1 MFLVVVTTLVFFVF
15 VTHAQA
21 ATITWDGGGAT
32 NNWSED
38 ANWSGNVEPGTSD
51 LANFTGA
58 SIKDATIDTAIS
70 VQGIDVNA
78 GYAGGTI
85 TQASGQTISIG
96 SGDFDISAGTFVGG
110 NSDITTSS
118 AGSFTVS
125 GGIFTSTTA
134 NLTLGNTFT
143 VSSGTFNESTGTVTA
158 TQATQIWDVVT
169 TETFY
174 NLTINKTGGEAIT
187 MSTSDTFVVLN
198 TLTLTDGAINGATGV
213 IDARNAITQ
222 GGNFDGGTATINFG
236 DNAVS
241 QTYSINGGTTPVIQ
255 LDHASDA
262 SDSITMTAGATFTG
276 LTITSGF
283 SGAIPLNNSSN
294 FTLVFASW
302 SQAAGT
308 YDASAQTGWNM
319 VDFDISAG
327 TFTAPA
333 LVTATSVAA
342 TWDVNSSQTFTAL
355 TINKSNTVTL
365 TMGTGDTFVVTGA
378 LTLTNGAVATGTLDA
393 RGSVTVGSLYD
404 GGTAT
409 LNFGGTAT
417 QAFDLTGATGLYA
430 GDITVNKSSGQV
442 NLSSALVLDDASQ
455 DLTLQE
461 GKLSLGGQ
469 ALTVNGAS
477 GTFVIEDGGHLQL
490 QGAETMTLNATYPTL
505 STGSTVTYTGDG
517 DSATDT
523 YTVTTLKAVYHHLV
537 INSTDGATDT
547 FQLGAALDING
558 NLTNTAGTFDVS
570 ASSHAITLAGNWSN
584 TGTFN
589 GRAGTVTLD
598 PDTNH
603 TLTGDT
609 TWFSLTLLDATS
621 NATDVTLT
629 LPASSTQTISGVL
642 TLDGLDED
650 DRLNI
655 VSSSA
660 GLRGIITFTG
670 TGSFVGNYLDIIDST
685 ITDNSSLVTAPVMP
699 ASSVNRGNT
708 TLWFKSS
715 SFIGGVGS
723 GSPTLELISPNGG
736 EIFTAGDSML
746 ISWQLSGMPSS
757 HIEVGISVDG
767 GLTYTQLAVGVNGF
781 GNLALVVPDMP
792 STTTRF
798 RIQGTDLIVV
808 AASDE
813 SDADFT
819 ILSSSSDEALSLDEQ
834 AAVVGVTGP
843 INVAAEVEH
852 AHSYIRGT
860 SFPTVYY
867 VDANGRRHPFGDEL
881 TYFSHQDSFD
891 SVITV
896 SDADLANHPMGSP
909 MLPKPGAVL
918 VKIQS
923 LPEVYFVTEDSA
935 GDYELRWVPDEAT
948 ALDLFGPT
956 WSEYVVDVE
965 ATMWTHYRRVTDLTR
980 DTTLVDSGQLRT
992 RTSLK

>member
-1 MFLVVVTTLVFFVF
+1 MFLVVVATLVFFLF

-96 SGDFDISAGTFVGG
+96 SADFDISGGSFVGG
-110 NSDITTSS
+110 NSDITCSS
-118 AGSFTVS
+118 AASFTVS
-125 GGIFTSTTA
+125 GGTFTSTTG
-134 NLTLGNTFT
+134 NLSLGNTFT

-158 TQATQIWDVVT
+158 TLATQTWDVVT

-174 NLTINKTGGEAIT
+174 NLTINKTAGEAVT
-187 MSTSDTFVVLN
+187 MSAGDTFVVLN
-198 TLTLTDGAINGATGV
+198 TLTLTDGAINGTTGI

-236 DNAVS
+236 DNAVN
-241 QTYSINGGTTPVIQ
+241 QTYSINGGTTPIVQ
-255 LDHASDA
+255 LDSTSDA
-262 SDSITMTAGATFTG
+262 SDSITMAAGATFTG

-294 FTLVFASW
+294 FTLIFASW

-308 YDASAQTGWNM
+308 YDASAQSAWNI
-319 VDFDISAG
+319 VDFDISGG

-442 NLSSALVLDDASQ
+442 NLSSALVLDDTSQ

-469 ALTVNGAS
+469 ALTVNGTS
-477 GTFVIEDGGHLQL
+477 GTFVVEDGGHLQL
-490 QGAETMTLNATYPTL
+490 QGAETMTFNATYPTL
-505 STGSTVTYTGDG
+505 SSGSTVTYTGDG
-517 DSATDT
+517 DAAIDT

-547 FQLGAALDING
+547 FQLGAALDVNG

-570 ASSHAITLAGNWSN
+570 ASNHAITLAGNWSN
-584 TGTFN
+584 AGTLN

-609 TWFSLTLLDATS
+609 TWFSLTLLDATN

-629 LPASSTQTISGVL
+629 LPASGTQTISGVL

-655 VSSSA
+655 VSSSS
-660 GLRGIITFTG
+660 GLRGTIAFTG
-670 TGSFVGNYLDIIDST
+670 TASFVGNYLDIIDST
-685 ITDNSSLVTAPVMP
+685 ITDSSSAIAAPLIP
-699 ASSVNRGNT
+699 ASSINRGNT
-708 TLWFKSS
+708 TLWFKYSG
-715 SFIGGVGS
+715 FISGVGS
-723 GSPTLELISPNGG
+723 GTPGLELISPNGG
-736 EIFTAGDSML
+736 EVYAVGDTVL
-746 ISWQLSGMPSS
+746 VSWQLSGLPSRYVNIDLS
-757 HIEVGISVDG
+757 IDG
-767 GLTYTQLAVGVNGF
+767 GLTYTP
-781 GNLALVVPDMP
+781 LALGDNNLGYLSVVISDSP
-792 STTTRF
+792 STTARI
-798 RIQGTDLIVV
+798 RIQSTDFVV
-808 AASDE
+808 TSASDS

-819 ILSSSSDEALSLDEQ
+819 ILSSASDEYLSLDEQ
-834 AAVVGVTGP
+834 ILMVDTQSLT
-843 INVAAEVEH
+843 NVAAEVEH
-852 AHSYIRGT
+852 AQSYIRGT
-860 SFPTVYY
+860 SFPAVYY
-867 VDANGRRHPFGDEL
+867 IDTQGRRHPFGDEL
-881 TYFSHQDSFD
+881 TFFSHQDNFD
-891 SVITV
+891 AVV
-896 SDADLANHPMGSP
+896 LVADADLANYPMGSP
-909 MLPKPGAVL
+909 MLPKPGVVL

-923 LPEVYFVTEDSA
+923 LAEVYFVTENAA
-935 GDYELRWVPDEAT
+935 GEHELRWIQDESA
-948 ALDLFGPT
+948 AIDLFGT
-956 WSEYVVDVE
+956 DWADYVVDVE
-965 ATMWTHYRRVTDLTR
+965 ATMWTHYRRADDLTR
-980 DTTLVDSGQLRT
+980 TTSIDTN
-992 RTSLK
+992 SLKARAHLR